1 MFKTQVLTEVK
12 KADVLMARAEDR
24 IEMMMV
30 LKRRIDGLK
39 AKKLEVL
46 EAFGRESDLSKDLTR
61 MIEDLEDAL
70 YIARI

>member
-1 MFKTQVLTEVK
+1 MFKNQVIEEVK
-12 KADVLMARAEDR
+12 KADTLMARAEDR

-30 LKRRIDGLK
+30 LKRRIDSLK

-46 EAFGRESDLSKDLTR
+46 EAFGRESDLSKDLTK

>member
-1 MFKTQVLTEVK
+1 MFKNQVIEEVK
-12 KADVLMARAEDR
+12 KADTLMARAEDR
-24 IEMMMV
+24 IEMLMV
-30 LKRRIDGLK
+30 LKRRIDSLK

-46 EAFGRESDLSKDLTR
+46 EAFGRESDLSKDLTK

>member
-24 IEMMMV
+24 IEMMLV
-30 LKRRIDGLK
+30 LKRRIEGLT

-46 EAFGRESDLSKDLTR
+46 EAFGRKSDLSVDLTR

>member
-24 IEMMMV
+24 IEMMLV
-30 LKRRIDGLK
+30 LKRRIEGLT